1 MLNSRGNH
9 AIGAAM
15 ADANGSTRFYDSRE
29 KYRLYATTTNEKWAI
44 AQRVG
49 RELPLLEPKPP
60 ALRVFDAGMG
70 DATVLSLVMRQLHE
84 RHPTVPQLVV
94 AKEISLE
101 DVRLGLEHLADRFV
115 EHPMTVLVLTNMYF
129 RDATRLI
136 PRKDPAL
143 LKWFDVALHG
153 ASGHA
158 FDVQIRALAS
168 VLADGWRIELDPA
181 GNPHPAYPFA
191 LVMYRADHRFVLDRV
206 IPRKGQPLDGFDLVI
221 ASQPY
226 RARTPAERK
235 VRLVLAPLAEALAP
249 DGRMVAVQSY
259 GHDAG
264 MEVVR
269 ALWPDEDPFQ
279 TPRAM
284 LIDELR
290 RAVADD
296 DGLKADPGTD
306 GDSLFR
312 YEMHAL
318 SSELSATIGTSA
330 AIAAFNAACY
340 VAQIDEP
347 RFRQAISTDVYFDAT
362 CRILQKHGGLWF
374 TDESFIVRRRAR

>member
-1 MLNSRGNH
+1 MAEGNGP
-9 AIGAAM
+9 A
-15 ADANGSTRFYDSRE
+15 RFYDSRE

-70 DATVLSLVMRQLHE
+70 DAMVLSLVMRQLHE

-101 DVRLGLEHLADRFV
+101 DVRLGLERLVDRFV
-115 EHPMTVLVLTNMYF
+115 EHPMTVLVLTTMYF
-129 RDATRLI
+129 RDAVRLI
-136 PRKDPAL
+136 PRKDPSL
-143 LKWFDVALHG
+143 LKWFEVALHG
-153 ASGHA
+153 SSGHA
-158 FDVQIRALAS
+158 FDEQIRRLAP
-168 VLADGWRIELDPA
+168 VLADGWRIEADAA
-181 GNPHPAYPFA
+181 GNPHPAQPFA
-191 LVMYRADHRFVLDRV
+191 LVIYRADHRFVLDRV
-206 IPRKGQPLDGFDLVI
+206 VPRRGEPLDGFDLVI

-226 RARTPAERK
+226 RARTTAERK

-249 DGRMVAVQSY
+249 DGRMVVVQSW
-259 GHDAG
+259 GHDPG

-279 TPRAM
+279 TPRTA
-284 LIDELR
+284 LIEELHR
-290 RAVADD
+290 QLDD
-296 DGLKADPGTD
+296 DAVKAEAGTD
-306 GDSLFR
+306 SDAIFR

-347 RFRQAISTDVYFDAT
+347 RFRGAISTNAYFEPT
-362 CRILQKHGGLWF
+362 CRVLQKYGGLWF
-374 TDESFIVRRRAR
+374 NDESFVVRRRAR

>member
-1 MLNSRGNH
+1 MAEGNGP
-9 AIGAAM
+9 A
-15 ADANGSTRFYDSRE
+15 RFYDSRE

-60 ALRVFDAGMG
+60 ALKVFDAGMG

-84 RHPTVPQLVV
+84 RFPTVPQLVV

-115 EHPMTVLVLTNMYF
+115 EHPMTVLVLTTMYF
-129 RDATRLI
+129 RDAVKLI

-143 LKWFDVALHG
+143 LQWFDVALHG
-153 ASGHA
+153 SSGHA
-158 FDVQIRALAS
+158 FDVQIRALAP
-168 VLADGWRIELDPA
+168 VLADGWRIEVDA
-181 GNPHPAYPFA
+181 GGNPHPAVPFA
-191 LVMYRADHRFVLDRV
+191 LVIYRADHRFVLDRV
-206 IPRKGQPLDGFDLVI
+206 IPRKGEPLEGFDLVI

-226 RARTPAERK
+226 RARTAPERK
-235 VRLVLAPLAEALAP
+235 VKLVLEPLAEALAP
-249 DGRMVAVQSY
+249 DGRMVVVQSY

-269 ALWPDEDPFQ
+269 ALWPEEDPFQ
-279 TPRAM
+279 TPRAV
-284 LIDELR
+284 LIEELR
-290 RAVADD
+290 RALDD
-296 DGLKADPGTD
+296 DGVKADAGTD
-306 GDSLFR
+306 GDAIFR

-340 VAQIDEP
+340 VAQIDEA
-347 RFRQAISTDVYFDAT
+347 RFRQAISSDAYFDAT
-362 CRILQKHGGLWF
+362 VRVLQKHAGLWF
-374 TDESFIVRRRAR
+374 NDESFVVRRRAR

>member
-1 MLNSRGNH
+1 MARGNEP
-9 AIGAAM
+9 
-15 ADANGSTRFYDSRE
+15 TRFYDSRE

-49 RELPLLEPKPP
+49 RELALLEPKPP

-84 RHPTVPQLVV
+84 RFPTVPQLVV

-129 RDATRLI
+129 RDAVRLV
-136 PRKDPAL
+136 PRKDPGR

-158 FDVQIRALAS
+158 FDLQIRELAP
-168 VLADGWRIELDPA
+168 VLADGWRIEVDEA
-181 GNPHPAYPFA
+181 TGNPHPAQPFA
-191 LVMYRADHRFVLDRV
+191 LVIFRADHRFVLDRV
-206 IPRKGQPLDGFDLVI
+206 VPRRGTALDGLDLVI

-226 RARTPAERK
+226 RASTPADRK

-249 DGRMVAVQSY
+249 EGRMVVVQSY

-264 MEVVR
+264 MEVVQ

-279 TPRAM
+279 TPRTV
-284 LIDELR
+284 LVEELR
-290 RAVADD
+290 RVLADRD
-296 DGLKADPGTD
+296 DLKAEPGTD
-306 GDSLFR
+306 SDAIFR

-318 SSELSATIGTSA
+318 STELSASIGTSA
-330 AIAAFNAACY
+330 VLAAFNAACY

-347 RFRQAISTDVYFDAT
+347 RFRAAISSDAYFDAT
-362 CRILQKHGGLWF
+362 CRVMQNHGGLWF
-374 TDESFIVRRRAR
+374 NDESFVVRRRAG